1 MAEYIN
7 VEKPFLEKLRQLGW
21 QVIDQGI
28 GVPGDPVKS
37 RRENFKQVL
46 LPQVFKDSVKAINKT
61 PDGTEWL
68 TDRQLD
74 ELLFEI
80 QNFSGRS
87 LHEANKEIHRLLI
100 KGTTVS
106 KNEITGEVNPTVR
119 LVDFRKWDR
128 NSFIAINQ
136 FRLLTPG
143 ASRTGIIPDI
153 VLFLNGLPVVV
164 VEAKD
169 FDVAE
174 PLSEAYTQV
183 TRYANTRQ
191 DDYGIKEG
199 EERLFHY
206 NLFSIITHGTEARVG
221 TISADFD
228 FYNNWVDIFPEE
240 YKACTYPPGEQRQ
253 EVLIHGMLNKE
264 ILVDLLKHFTLFM
277 EIKKGVEVKI
287 VARYNQY
294 RAVGKIIRNL
304 RQGGTP
310 KEKGGV
316 VWHTQ
321 GSGKSLTMVFLIRK
335 LRSTDD
341 LKDLKIISIVDRV
354 DLEDQ
359 LADTLKYANETLSI
373 IDSKTDL
380 HELNDDT
387 GNLNL
392 VMIHKF
398 LADNNVSAQSLID
411 AGIVPKFEKFETIN
425 PSERILLM
433 IDEAHRTQGGDM
445 GDNLFNAFPQ
455 AVRIGFSGTPL
466 ITERHEIKTHERF
479 GGRLDENG
487 EPWIDSYKFDK
498 AVADRA
504 TVEIKYIGKVS
515 NDRIGDKELFDA
527 EFEDM
532 FKQRTQEE
540 REEIQRRYGSFIA
553 YLESK
558 DRIEAIA
565 KDIVN
570 HYYTDILV
578 NGFKAQ
584 VVASSIVAAV
594 RYKYEIEIAIKN
606 KIEELKALPDSERN
620 DERIRQLEFLKV
632 AAIVS
637 SIGNNEPGYISKARS
652 EARDWDAV
660 NNFKKDFDYS
670 HEEGGQ
676 YKKPET
682 GIGIICVCDR
692 LLTGFDA
699 PIEQVMYLDKI
710 MKEHD
715 LFQAITRVNR
725 TKHGKTFGLIVDY
738 IGVTRHLQEA
748 LGIYTDRDK
757 EKAQH
762 FLNVFRD
769 INKEIP
775 VLEAR
780 YKRVLNLFTDNGLTE
795 IADFLTQKFT
805 DTSAEFEFA
814 EACIEK
820 AENIKFRAELLTYSK
835 SFFDSLDLLFNT
847 EAGGEYWVN
856 AKRLGYL
863 LWRIKDRYKDET
875 MDLKWASQK
884 VRQLIDK
891 HLLSLGIDTKVQ
903 QVSILSDEF
912 KTKVDYLNK
921 TPKSKASEMEHAIRW
936 HIKVNLDKDPT
947 LYGRFKDR
955 LETILNSYRE
965 NWEEIVKQLS
975 ELRDEMAEGRKVET
989 EGISVAE
996 APFYDLLKVSL
1007 KDEDDETEINKTK
1020 ELTHTIFII
1029 LKETAAINNFWTD
1042 KAAERKRI
1050 EGILED
1056 ELRYSGIT
1064 TLSAKAGELA
1074 TELMKLAKNRE
1085 TDLR

>member
-7 VEKPFLEKLRQLGW
+7 VEKPFLDKLRQLGW
-21 QVIDQGI
+21 LVIDQGL
-28 GVPGDPVKS
+28 GVPQDPEKS
-37 RRENFKQVL
+37 LRENFKQVL
-46 LPQVFKDSVKAINKT
+46 LPAVFRNSIKAINKT
-61 PDGTEWL
+61 ADGREWL
-68 TDRQLD
+68 TDKQLD
-74 ELLFEI
+74 ELLTEI
-80 QNFSGRS
+80 QSFSGKT

-100 KGTTVS
+100 KGTTVN
-106 KNEITGEVNPTVR
+106 KNELTGEINPTVR
-119 LVDFRKWDR
+119 LVDFKNYDK

-169 FDVAE
+169 FEVAE
-174 PLSEAYTQV
+174 PLSEAYLQV

-191 DDYGIKEG
+191 DDYGVKEG
-199 EERLFHY
+199 EEKLFHY
-206 NLFSIITHGTEARVG
+206 NIFSIITHGTEARVG
-221 TISADFD
+221 TISAEFD

-240 YKACTYPPGEQRQ
+240 YKTVAYPPNEERQ
-253 EVLIHGMLNKE
+253 EVMICGMLNKE
-264 ILVDLLKHFTLFM
+264 ILLDILKHYTLFM
-277 EIKKGVEVKI
+277 EIKKGVEVKV

-304 RQGGTP
+304 REGTSP
-310 KEKGGV
+310 MEKGGV

-335 LRSTDD
+335 IRSSDD
-341 LKDLKIISIVDRV
+341 LKDLKIVSIVDRV
-354 DLEDQ
+354 DLEEQ
-359 LADTLKYANETLSI
+359 LADTLKYANESLSI
-373 IDSKTDL
+373 IDSKADL
-380 HELNDDT
+380 HELDDDT

-411 AGIVPKFEKFETIN
+411 AGVVPTFEKFETIN
-425 PSERILLM
+425 NSDRILLM
-433 IDEAHRTQGGDM
+433 VDEAHRTQGGDM
-445 GDNLFNAFPQ
+445 GDNLFNAFPH
-455 AVRIGFSGTPL
+455 ATRIGFTGTPL
-466 ITERHEIKTHERF
+466 MTERHEIKTHERF
-479 GGRLDENG
+479 GGKLNENG
-487 EPWIDSYKFDK
+487 EPWIDTYKFDK

-515 NDRIGDKELFDA
+515 KDKLDDKEAFDD
-527 EFEDM
+527 EFEKM
-532 FKQRTQEE
+532 FEKRTQAE

-558 DRIEAIA
+558 ERIAEIA
-565 KDIVN
+565 KDIIE
-570 HYYTDILV
+570 HYYTDILI

-594 RYKYEIEIAIKN
+594 RYKYELEIAIQN
-606 KIEELKALPDSERN
+606 KIAELKVLPDGEREE
-620 DERIRQLEFLKV
+620 ERIKQLEFLQV
-632 AAIVS
+632 HAIVS
-637 SIGNNEPGYISKARS
+637 SIGNNEPGYISKARR
-652 EARDWDAV
+652 EAIDVDAK
-660 NNFKKDFDYS
+660 NSFKKDFDYN
-670 HEEGGQ
+670 
-676 YKKPET
+676 KPES

-692 LLTGFDA
+692 LITGFDA

-710 MKEHD
+710 MREHD

-725 TKHGKTFGLIVDY
+725 TKKGKSFGLIVDY
-738 IGVTRHLQEA
+738 IGVTKHLQEA
-748 LGIYTDRDK
+748 LSIFTDKDK
-757 EKAQH
+757 DKLKN
-762 FLNVFRD
+762 FLDVFRD

-775 VLEAR
+775 VLESR
-780 YKRVLNLFTDNGLTE
+780 YKRILNLFTEQKLNE
-795 IADFLTQKFT
+795 IENFLNQKFT
-805 DTSAEFEFA
+805 DGTAEFEFA
-814 EACIEK
+814 ESCIEQAK
-820 AENIKFRAELLTYSK
+820 NIKFRAELLTYSK

-847 EAGGEYWVN
+847 QAGGEYWVR

-863 LWRIKDRYKDET
+863 LWRIKDRYKDDT

-891 HLLSLGIDTKVQ
+891 HLFSLGIDTKVQ

-912 KTKVDYLNK
+912 KSKVDYLNK

-947 LYGRFKDR
+947 LYNRFKDR
-955 LETILNSYRE
+955 LETILNSYKE
-965 NWEEIVKQLS
+965 NWEEIVKQL
-975 ELRDEMAEGRKVET
+975 EGLREEMSEGRKPET
-989 EGISVAE
+989 EGISIIE
-996 APFYDLLKVSL
+996 APFYDLLKASL
-1007 KDEDDETEINKTK
+1007 PNENEDEIHKTK
-1020 ELTHTIFII
+1020 ELTHTLLLH

-1050 EGILED
+1050 EGMIED
-1056 ELRYSGIT
+1056 EIRYSRIDG
-1064 TLSAKAGELA
+1064 LAGKASEMA

-1085 TDLR
+1085 ADLK

>member
-7 VEKPFLEKLRQLGW
+7 VEKPFLDKLRQLGW
-21 QVIDQGI
+21 QVIDQGL
-28 GVPGDPVKS
+28 GVPQEPAKS
-37 RRENFKQVL
+37 LREHFKQVL
-46 LPQVFKDSVKAINKT
+46 LPQVFKDSIKAINKM
-61 PDGTEWL
+61 PDGREWL
-68 TDRQLD
+68 TDKQLD

-80 QNFSGRS
+80 QNFPGKS
-87 LHEANKEIHRLLI
+87 LHEANKEIHRLLL
-100 KGTTVS
+100 KGTTVN
-106 KNEITGEVNPTVR
+106 KNELTGEVNPTVR
-119 LVDFRKWDR
+119 LVDFKKWDR
-128 NSFIAINQ
+128 NSFTAINQ

-143 ASRTGIIPDI
+143 ASRMGIIPDI

-174 PLSEAYTQV
+174 PLSEAYLQV

-191 DDYGIKEG
+191 DDYGMKEG
-199 EERLFHY
+199 EEKLFHY
-206 NLFSIITHGTEARVG
+206 NLFSIITHGREARVG
-221 TISADFD
+221 TISAEFD

-240 YKACTYPPGEQRQ
+240 YKVVQFPPDEERQ
-253 EVLIHGMLNKE
+253 EVMIHGMLNKE
-264 ILVDLLKHFTLFM
+264 ILVDILKHFTLFM

-304 RQGGTP
+304 REGSTP
-310 KEKGGV
+310 MEKGGV

-321 GSGKSLTMVFLIRK
+321 GSGKSLIMVFLVRK
-335 LRSTDD
+335 LRSSDD
-341 LKDLKIISIVDRV
+341 LKDLKIIFIVDRL
-354 DLEDQ
+354 DLEEQ
-359 LADTLKYANETLSI
+359 LSETAVLANETLNLI
-373 IDSKTDL
+373 ESKVDL

-387 GNLNL
+387 GDMNM

-398 LADNNVSAQSLID
+398 LTDKNVSAQSLIE
-411 AGIVPKFEKFETIN
+411 AGIVPTFEKFETIN
-425 PSERILLM
+425 NSDKILLLV
-433 IDEAHRTQGGDM
+433 DEAHRTQGGDM

-455 AVRIGFSGTPL
+455 AVRIGFTGTPL
-466 ITERHEIKTHERF
+466 LTERHEIKTHERF
-479 GGRLDENG
+479 GGRIDENG

-515 NDRIGDKELFDA
+515 KDKIEDKELFDA

-532 FKQRTQEE
+532 FKQRTQAE

-558 DRIEAIA
+558 ERIAEIS
-565 KDIVN
+565 KDIIE

-594 RYKYEIEIAIKN
+594 RYKYELEIAIQN
-606 KIEELKALPDSERN
+606 KIVELKALPESERDN
-620 DERIRQLEFLKV
+620 ERIKQLEFLKV
-632 AAIVS
+632 HAIVS
-637 SIGNNEPGYISKARS
+637 SIGNNEPGYISKAR
-652 EARDWDAV
+652 ADALTTDAK
-660 NNFKKDFDYS
+660 NSFKKDFDY
-670 HEEGGQ
+670 E
-676 YKKPET
+676 KPDS

-692 LLTGFDA
+692 LITGYDA
-699 PIEQVMYLDKI
+699 PIEQVMYLDKG
-710 MKEHD
+710 MREHD

-725 TKHGKTFGLIVDY
+725 TKKGKSFGLIVDY
-738 IGVTRHLQEA
+738 YGVTKHLAEA
-748 LGIYTDRDK
+748 LDIYTDKDK
-757 EKAQH
+757 DKLKN

-780 YKRVLNLFTDNGLTE
+780 YKRILNLFTDNKLNE
-795 IADFLTQKFT
+795 IENFLNQKFT
-805 DTSAEFEFA
+805 DSAAEFEFG
-814 EACIEK
+814 ESCIEQAK
-820 AENIKFRAELLTYSK
+820 NIKFRAELLTYSK
-835 SFFDSLDLLFNT
+835 SFFDSLDLLFNSQ
-847 EAGGEYWVN
+847 AGGEYWIR

-891 HLLSLGIDTKVQ
+891 HLLSLGIDIKVQ
-903 QVSILSDEF
+903 LVSILSDEF

-936 HIKVNLDKDPT
+936 HIKVNLEKDPT
-947 LYGRFKDR
+947 LYNRFKDR
-955 LETILNSYRE
+955 LEMILNSYKE
-965 NWEEIVKQLS
+965 NWEEIVKQLT
-975 ELRDEMAEGRKVET
+975 ELRNEIAEGRKEET
-989 EGISVAE
+989 EGISIIE
-996 APFYDLLKVSL
+996 APFYDLLKARL
-1007 KDEDDETEINKTK
+1007 TEEGEAEITKTK
-1020 ELTHTIFII
+1020 ELTHTLHLI

-1050 EGILED
+1050 EGTLED
-1056 ELRYSGIT
+1056 EIRYSRIAA
-1064 TLSAKAGELA
+1064 LSTNASELA

-1085 TDLR
+1085 ADLR

>member
-1 MAEYIN
+1 MAEYTN
-7 VEKPFLEKLRQLGW
+7 VEKPFLDKLRQLGW

-28 GVPGDPVKS
+28 GVPQDPGKS
-37 RRENFKQVL
+37 LRENFRQVL
-46 LPQVFKDSVKAINKT
+46 LPKVFKESIKAINKT
-61 PDGTEWL
+61 PDGREWL

-74 ELLFEI
+74 ELLTEI
-80 QNFSGRS
+80 QSFSGKT

-100 KGTTVS
+100 KGTTVN
-106 KNEITGEVNPTVR
+106 KNELTGEVNPTVR
-119 LVDFRKWDR
+119 LVDFKNYER

-143 ASRTGIIPDI
+143 ASRQGIIPDI
-153 VLFLNGLPVVV
+153 VLFLNGLPLVV

-174 PLSEAYTQV
+174 PLSEAYLQV
-183 TRYANTRQ
+183 TRYANTRD
-191 DDYGIKEG
+191 DDYGVKEG

-206 NLFSIITHGTEARVG
+206 NLFSIITYGKEARVG

-240 YKACTYPPGEQRQ
+240 YKTVAFPPNEERQ
-253 EVLIHGMLNKE
+253 EVMICGMLNKE
-264 ILVDLLKHFTLFM
+264 ILVDILKNFTLFM
-277 EIKKGVEVKI
+277 EVKKGLEVKI
-287 VARYNQY
+287 VCRYNQY

-304 RQGGTP
+304 RQGNNP
-310 KEKGGV
+310 REKGGV

-335 LRSTDD
+335 LRSCED
-341 LKDLKIISIVDRV
+341 LKDLKIISIVDRI
-354 DLEDQ
+354 DLEEQ
-359 LADTLKYANETLSI
+359 LADTLKYANESLSI
-373 IDSKTDL
+373 IDSKSDL
-380 HELNDDT
+380 NLLNDDT

-411 AGIVPKFEKFETIN
+411 AGVVPKFEKFETIN
-425 PSERILLM
+425 ASDRILLLV
-433 IDEAHRTQGGDM
+433 DEAHRTQGGDM
-445 GDNLFNAFPQ
+445 GDNLFNAFPK
-455 AVRIGFSGTPL
+455 ATRIGFTGTPL

-479 GGRLDENG
+479 GGIVDENG

-515 NDRIGDKELFDA
+515 NDKIDDKELFDA
-527 EFEDM
+527 EFEDL
-532 FKQRTQEE
+532 FQKRTQEE

-558 DRIEAIA
+558 DRIAGIA
-565 KDIVN
+565 KDIIE
-570 HYYTDILV
+570 HYFTDILV

-594 RYKYEIEIAIKN
+594 RYKYELETAIKN
-606 KIEELKALPDSERN
+606 KIAELKALPDSERD
-620 DERIRQLEFLKV
+620 DERIKQLEFLKV
-632 AAIVS
+632 AAVVS
-637 SIGNNEPGYISKARS
+637 GMGNNEPGYISKARS
-652 EARDWDAV
+652 EAKDWDAV

-670 HEEGGQ
+670 QEEGGQ

-682 GIGIICVCDR
+682 GIGILCVCDR

-699 PIEQVMYLDKI
+699 PVEQVMYLDKI

-715 LFQAITRVNR
+715 LFQAIARVNR
-725 TKHGKTFGLIVDY
+725 TKKGKTFGLIVDY
-738 IGVTRHLQEA
+738 IGITKHLQQA

-757 EKAQH
+757 EKAQL

-780 YKRVLNLFTDNGLTE
+780 YKRVLNLFTENNLNE
-795 IADFLTQKFT
+795 IENFLNQKFT
-805 DTSAEFEFA
+805 DPTAEFEFA
-814 EACIEK
+814 ESCIEQAK
-820 AENIKFRAELLTYSK
+820 TIKFRAELLTYSK

-847 EAGGEYWVN
+847 QAGGEYWVI

-891 HLLSLGIDTKVQ
+891 HLFSLGIDTKVQ

-912 KTKVDYLNK
+912 KFKIDYLNK

-936 HIKVNLDKDPT
+936 HIKVNLEKDPT
-947 LYGRFKDR
+947 LYNRFKDR
-955 LETILNSYRE
+955 LEMILNSYKE
-965 NWEEIVKQLS
+965 NWEEIVKQLT
-975 ELRDEMAEGRKVET
+975 ELRDEMAKGRKVET
-989 EGISVAE
+989 EGISVVE
-996 APFYDLLKVSL
+996 APFYEILKAAL
-1007 KDEDDETEINKTK
+1007 PTEDEKEIEKTK
-1020 ELTHTIFII
+1020 ELSHTLILI
-1029 LKETAAINNFWTD
+1029 LKETAQINNFWD
-1042 KAAERKRI
+1042 KPAEQRLISGRIEDEIYYSRINGLAGKAA
-1050 EGILED
+1050 
-1056 ELRYSGIT
+1056 
-1064 TLSAKAGELA
+1064 ELA
-1074 TELMKLAKNRE
+1074 TELLKLAKNRE
-1085 TDLR
+1085 AELR

>member
-7 VEKPFLEKLRQLGW
+7 VEKPFLDKLRQLGW

-28 GVPGDPVKS
+28 GVPQEPAKS
-37 RRENFKQVL
+37 LRENFKQVL
-46 LPQVFKDSVKAINKT
+46 LPGVFKDSIKAINKT
-61 PDGTEWL
+61 ADGKEWL
-68 TDRQLD
+68 TDKKLED
-74 ELLFEI
+74 ILLEM
-80 QNFSGRS
+80 QNFTGTT
-87 LHEANKEIHRLLI
+87 LHEANKAIHRLLL
-100 KGTTVS
+100 KGTTVN
-106 KNEITGEVNPTVR
+106 KNEITGEINPTVR
-119 LVDFRKWDR
+119 LVDFRNCDK

-143 ASRTGIIPDI
+143 ASRQGIIPDI
-153 VLFLNGLPVVV
+153 VLFLNGLPLVVI
-164 VEAKD
+164 EAKD
-169 FDVAE
+169 FEVAE
-174 PLSEAYTQV
+174 PLSEAYLQV
-183 TRYANTRQ
+183 TRYANTRE
-191 DDYGIKEG
+191 DDYGVKEG

-206 NLFSIITHGTEARVG
+206 NLFSIITHGREARVG

-240 YKACTYPPGEQRQ
+240 YKVVQFPPDEERQ
-253 EVLIHGMLNKE
+253 EVMIHGMLNKE
-264 ILVDLLKHFTLFM
+264 IFIDILKHFTLFV

-287 VARYNQY
+287 VSRYNQY

-304 RQGGTP
+304 REGTTP
-310 KEKGGV
+310 REKGGV

-321 GSGKSLTMVFLIRK
+321 GSGKSLTMVFLVRK

-341 LKDLKIISIVDRV
+341 LKDLKIVSIVDRA
-354 DLEDQ
+354 DLEEQ
-359 LADTLKYANETLSI
+359 LSDTLKYANETLSI
-373 IDSKTDL
+373 IECKADL
-380 HELNDDT
+380 HELSDDT
-387 GNLNL
+387 ADLNI

-411 AGIVPKFEKFETIN
+411 AGIVPKFEKFEPIN
-425 PSERILLM
+425 NSDRVLLLV
-433 IDEAHRTQGGDM
+433 DEAHRTQGGDM
-445 GDNLFNAFPQ
+445 GDNLFNAFPN
-455 AVRIGFSGTPL
+455 ATRIGFTGTPL

-479 GGRLDENG
+479 GGKLDENG
-487 EPWIDSYKFDK
+487 EPWIDTYKFDK
-498 AVADRA
+498 AVNDRA

-515 NDRIGDKELFDA
+515 KDKLEDKELFDA

-558 DRIEAIA
+558 DRIAEIS
-565 KDIVN
+565 KDIIE

-594 RYKYEIEIAIKN
+594 RYKYELEIAIKN
-606 KIEELKALPDSERN
+606 KIEELRALPDGERN
-620 DERIRQLEFLKV
+620 DDRIKQLEFLKV
-632 AAIVS
+632 QTVVS
-637 SIGNNEPGYISKARS
+637 SMGNNEPGYVSKARR
-652 EARDWDAV
+652 EALDTDAK
-660 NNFKKDFDYS
+660 NSFKKDFDYGKS
-670 HEEGGQ
+670 ES
-676 YKKPET
+676 

-692 LLTGFDA
+692 LITGFDA
-699 PIEQVMYLDKI
+699 PIEQVMYLDKG
-710 MKEHD
+710 MREHD

-725 TKHGKTFGLIVDY
+725 TKKGKKFGLIVDY
-738 IGVTRHLQEA
+738 FGVTKHLAEA
-748 LGIYTDRDK
+748 LAIYTDKDK
-757 EKAQH
+757 DKFNN

-780 YKRVLNLFTDNGLTE
+780 YKRVLNIFSENKLNTID
-795 IADFLTQKFT
+795 DFLNQNFSD
-805 DTSAEFEFA
+805 DTAEFEFA
-814 EACIEK
+814 ESCIEQAK
-820 AENIKFRAELLTYSK
+820 NVKFRAELLTYSK

-847 EAGGEYWVN
+847 PVGGDYWIR

-936 HIKVNLDKDPT
+936 HIKINLEKDPT
-947 LYGRFKDR
+947 LYSRFKDR
-955 LETILNSYRE
+955 LEMILNSYKE
-965 NWEEIVKQLS
+965 NWEEIVKELTS
-975 ELRDEMAEGRKVET
+975 LRDEMTEGRKVET
-989 EGISVAE
+989 EGISVVE
-996 APFYDLLKVSL
+996 APFFDLLKANISETS
-1007 KDEDDETEINKTK
+1007 DEKKNKTK
-1020 ELTHTIFII
+1020 DLTHTLILI

-1050 EGILED
+1050 EGMIED
-1056 ELRYSGIT
+1056 ELRYSGIPE
-1064 TLSAKAGELA
+1064 LSTKASEMA

-1085 TDLR
+1085 LDLR